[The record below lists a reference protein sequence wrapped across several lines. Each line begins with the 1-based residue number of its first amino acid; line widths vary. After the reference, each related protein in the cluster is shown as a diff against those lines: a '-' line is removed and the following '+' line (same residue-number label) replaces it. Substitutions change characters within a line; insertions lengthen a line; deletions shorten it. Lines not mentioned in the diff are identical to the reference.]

1 MARER
6 ESFRD
11 QLQSLQ
17 AKFPEQE
24 VLTKDEACKLLGLDW
39 DALVHNDG
47 FPAKKALHHPHCT
60 IGTVDG
66 YMVARKGGKDN
77 GQEMPESVPKGKAE
91 YRNEPRTCS
100 GAAWTVAGK
109 PETV

>member
-24 VLTKDEACKLLGLDW
+24 VLTKDQACKLLGLDW
-39 DALVHNDG
+39 DALVHNGG
-47 FPAKKALHHPHCT
+47 FPVKKVGKRYIIPIVPLARW
-60 IGTVDG
+60 
-66 YMVARKGGKDN
+66 MV
-77 GQEMPESVPKGKAE
+77 
-91 YRNEPRTCS
+91 T
-100 GAAWTVAGK
+100 W
-109 PETV
+109 

>member
-24 VLTKDEACKLLGLDW
+24 VLTKDQACKLLGLDW
-39 DALVHNDG
+39 DALVHKAG
-47 FPAKKALHHPHCT
+47 FPAKKVGKRYIIPIVPLARW
-60 IGTVDG
+60 
-66 YMVARKGGKDN
+66 MV
-77 GQEMPESVPKGKAE
+77 
-91 YRNEPRTCS
+91 T
-100 GAAWTVAGK
+100 W
-109 PETV
+109 

>member
-24 VLTKDEACKLLGLDW
+24 VLTKDEACKPILNFLLYFAAGG
-39 DALVHNDG
+39 AY
-47 FPAKKALHHPHCT
+47 CT
-60 IGTVDG
+60 DQTHDQQ
-66 YMVARKGGKDN
+66 RRQN
-77 GQEMPESVPKGKAE
+77 
-91 YRNEPRTCS
+91 S
-100 GAAWTVAGK
+100 G
-109 PETV
+109 

>member
-24 VLTKDEACKLLGLDW
+24 VLTKDQACKLLGLDW
-39 DALVHNDG
+39 HG
-47 FPAKKALHHPHCT
+47 GWLHGSAERRKRQWTRNARICT
-60 IGTVDG
+60 
-66 YMVARKGGKDN
+66 KGQG
-77 GQEMPESVPKGKAE
+77 
-91 YRNEPRTCS
+91 
-100 GAAWTVAGK
+100 
-109 PETV
+109 

>member
-24 VLTKDEACKLLGLDW
+24 VLSKDQACKLLGLDW

-47 FPAKKALHHPHCT
+47 FPA
-60 IGTVDG
+60 
-66 YMVARKGGKDN
+66 
-77 GQEMPESVPKGKAE
+77 
-91 YRNEPRTCS
+91 
-100 GAAWTVAGK
+100 
-109 PETV
+109 